1 MTNHDV
7 ADEIIER
14 FRHVPVSTV
23 YTGTIRNGYHPCYM
37 KGVQN
42 YTAGQKLVGR
52 ARTLRYLPPRVDL
65 VAEIRGGVKGEL
77 DTHNLFSA
85 WREQNNPQAPEYRAM
100 GRCGPGDVLVCDAMG
115 QRGAANIGD
124 VKAIHLK
131 MRKVE
136 GMVTDGAIR
145 DLDAV
150 RTYGFKIFAAG
161 RTATAAQGVMTEYD
175 ENVDIQCGG
184 VLVRPG
190 DILVGDDDGVVVVP
204 KQAAETIVAFAE
216 EYEEVEAHILD
227 KIQSEGVS
235 PGTYYPPSEE
245 FIEQF
250 RLKQSDKS

>member
-1 MTNHDV
+1 
-7 ADEIIER
+7 
-14 FRHVPVSTV
+14 
-23 YTGTIRNGYHPCYM
+23 
-37 KGVQN
+37 
-42 YTAGQKLVGR
+42 
-52 ARTLRYLPPRVDL
+52 
-65 VAEIRGGVKGEL
+65 
-77 DTHNLFSA
+77 
-85 WREQNNPQAPEYRAM
+85 M

-115 QRGAANIGD
+115 QSGAANIGD

-131 MRKVE
+131 MQEAE

-204 KQAAETIVAFAE
+204 KHAAETIIAFAE

-227 KIQSEGVS
+227 KVQSEGVS

-250 RLKQSDKS
+250 RRQQSDKS